1 MFNFGVKD
9 IIDIFLF
16 ALLLYYVYRLMKESG
31 TINIFYGVLSF
42 IVVWVLCSEI
52 FEMRLIGTILDK
64 FMAIGLI
71 ILGVMSG
78 VNFFAT
84 TTTVATTGRCRG
96 LCRLCM
102 PA

>member
-71 ILGVMSG
+71 ILVFLFQKPIKRFL
-78 VNFFAT
+78 V
-84 TTTVATTGRCRG
+84 
-96 LCRLCM
+96 
-102 PA
+102 